1 MDNEILNNFCLS
13 YFKRYYECLRINI
26 QVFGKQ
32 HGLDMCDHI
41 KDVLD
46 NTKCKDSEN
55 ELNKNM
61 NNFIDKMVEIT
72 ENENK

>member
-1 MDNEILNNFCLS
+1 M
-13 YFKRYYECLRINI
+13 Y
-26 QVFGKQ
+26 
-32 HGLDMCDHI
+32 CDHI

-46 NTKCKDSEN
+46 NTKCKDSEH

>member
-1 MDNEILNNFCLS
+1 
-13 YFKRYYECLRINI
+13 
-26 QVFGKQ
+26 
-32 HGLDMCDHI
+32 MCDHI

-46 NTKCKDSEN
+46 NTKCKDSEH